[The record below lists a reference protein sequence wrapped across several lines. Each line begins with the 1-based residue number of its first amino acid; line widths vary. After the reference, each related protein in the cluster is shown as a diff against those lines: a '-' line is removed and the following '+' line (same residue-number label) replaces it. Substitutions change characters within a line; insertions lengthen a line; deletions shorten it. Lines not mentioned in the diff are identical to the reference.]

1 MKVSILTLGCKVNQ
15 AESAAIEGTLRNS
28 GFSIVSL
35 SENPDYCVVNT
46 CTVTSKSDYQSR
58 QLIRRAVRTGAK
70 VLVTGCYSQ
79 LRPDE
84 IKKIDRV
91 HSVVN
96 NEDKFNIIN
105 IISSQIKSNCCS
117 FSARSRPYVKVQ
129 DGCNN
134 ACTYCIVPKA
144 RGKSRSMDAQ
154 SIIEQVS
161 NFSSV
166 GYHEVVLTGIHLGT
180 YGYDLK
186 PNKKLSYLVKSIL
199 KKTQISRIRLSSLE
213 VHEIDEEMIELFQES
228 RLCRHIHVPLQSGD
242 DAILR
247 RMKRSYSSRDYIDIM
262 SIILEKLPNIAIG
275 TDVIVGF
282 PGEGPAEFLNTKGI
296 LESLPFSNI
305 HIFPFS
311 ARPGTPASLMPIQVG
326 SADKRG
332 RFRELNALNLMKKA
346 VYMSEQTDRILDIII
361 EERLDD
367 YSMVGTSGNYL
378 KVRVNSNSYARKSLI
393 SVRVEG
399 IEENRLIGTPI
410 ELI

>member
-15 AESAAIEGTLRNS
+15 AESAAIEGTLRDS

-58 QLIRRAVRTGAK
+58 QLIRRAVRTGTK

-84 IKKIDRV
+84 IRKIDGV
-91 HSVVN
+91 HTVVN
-96 NEDKFNIIN
+96 NEYKLNIIN
-105 IISSQIKSNCCS
+105 VISSQIKSNCCS

-161 NFSSV
+161 DFSSA

-186 PNKKLSYLVKSIL
+186 PKKKLSYLVKSIL

-213 VHEIDEEMIELFQES
+213 IHEIDEEMIELFQES

-242 DAILR
+242 DTILR

-262 SIILEKLPNIAIG
+262 SIILKKLPDISIG

-296 LESLPFSNI
+296 LESFPFSNI

-311 ARPGTPASLMPIQVG
+311 ARPGTQASLMPIQVG

-399 IEENRLIGTPI
+399 IEESRLIGTPI

>member
-96 NEDKFNIIN
+96 NEDKFDIIN

-326 SADKRG
+326 SADKRE

>member
-96 NEDKFNIIN
+96 NEDKFDIIN

>member
-326 SADKRG
+326 SADKRE